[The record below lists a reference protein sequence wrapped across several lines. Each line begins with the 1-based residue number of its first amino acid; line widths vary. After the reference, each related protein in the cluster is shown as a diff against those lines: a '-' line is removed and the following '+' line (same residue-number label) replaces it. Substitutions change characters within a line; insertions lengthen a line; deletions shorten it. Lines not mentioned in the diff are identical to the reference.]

1 MPQPTIVF
9 VHGAFHGLWAWEAV
23 IRELP
28 DLTTRAVA
36 LPSAGHDPATLGD
49 MYADAAAIRE
59 TVTAIEGPVLVVA
72 HSYGGVPT
80 TEGLAGLSQ
89 VSRLVY
95 LTSFQLDVGDS
106 LLGAIGGKHPDWW
119 DVHEAEGYFDALR
132 PEEVFFGDVGEA
144 ATQTAVARLGHQSW
158 PAITQPLTR
167 AAWHT
172 IPSTYVLCEKDVAI
186 PLPAQEAMSQRAGRV
201 LRLPTSH
208 SPFLSR
214 PADVASILRSEVA
227 STTA

>member
-9 VHGAFHGLWAWEAV
+9 VHGAWHGPWAWDAV
-23 IRELP
+23 ISELP
-28 DLTTRAVA
+28 DLSTRTVA
-36 LPSAGHDPATLGD
+36 LSSAGHDPATLGD

-80 TEGLAGLSQ
+80 TEGLVGLSQ

-95 LTSFQLDVGDS
+95 LAAFQLDVGDS
-106 LLGAIGGKHPDWW
+106 LVGANGGKRADWF
-119 DVHEAEGYFDALR
+119 DMHEAEGYLDALR
-132 PEEVFFGDVGEA
+132 PEEVFFGDVDEA
-144 ATQTAVARLGHQSW
+144 TTRAAVARLGHQSL
-158 PAITQPLTR
+158 PAFTQPLTR

-172 IPSTYVLCEKDVAI
+172 IPSTYVVCEKDVAI
-186 PLPAQEAMSQRAGRV
+186 PPPVQEQMAQRAGQV

-214 PADVASILRSEVA
+214 PADVASILRTEAA
-227 STTA
+227 SATA

>member
-9 VHGAFHGLWAWEAV
+9 VHGAWHGPWAWDAV

-36 LPSAGHDPATLGD
+36 LPSAGRDPATLGD
-49 MYADAAAIRE
+49 MYADAAVIRE
-59 TVTAIEGPVLVVA
+59 TVAAIEGPVLVVA
-72 HSYGGVPT
+72 HSYGGIPT
-80 TEGLAGLSQ
+80 AEGLAGFSQ
-89 VSRLVY
+89 VSRLVF
-95 LTSFQLDVGDS
+95 LASFQLDVGDS
-106 LLGAIGGKHPDWW
+106 LVGATGGRTPEWQE
-119 DVHEAEGYFDALR
+119 VHEAEGYLDALR
-132 PEEVFFGDVGEA
+132 PEEVFFGDVDG
-144 ATQTAVARLGHQSW
+144 ATTRAAVARLGHQSW
-158 PAITQPLTR
+158 LAINQPLTR

-172 IPSTYVLCEKDVAI
+172 IPSTYVLCEKDAAI
-186 PLPAQEAMSQRAGRV
+186 PLPAQEAMAQRSERV

-214 PADVASILRSEVA
+214 PADVASILRDEVA